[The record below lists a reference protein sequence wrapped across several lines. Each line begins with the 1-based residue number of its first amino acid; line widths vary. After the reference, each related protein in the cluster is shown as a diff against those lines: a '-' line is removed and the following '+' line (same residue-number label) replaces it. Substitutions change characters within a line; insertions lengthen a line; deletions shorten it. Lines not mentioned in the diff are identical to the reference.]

1 MSRAILIAG
10 PCAAES
16 EEQVLRIAQPLSRHS
31 RATNVI
37 FRAGVWKPRTS
48 PDTFQGVGDVGLKWL
63 QRVKQ
68 EYGLPVA
75 TEVSTPDQVRKALE
89 AGIDYLWIGARTSA
103 NPILV
108 QSIANAMRDM
118 QPKGVLVKNP
128 VNEDAALW
136 IGDIQ
141 RFRIYDLGFKI
152 FAVHRGCG
160 HKPCWEMAYRLRKEL
175 PEVPL
180 LLDPSHMS
188 GDAKKV
194 AELCRIG
201 DELEYDGLMIEVHDK
216 PEEALSDSK
225 QQITPTEL
233 KKLDSCADRNE
244 TTTLLELRWLRRMM
258 DEVDDALW
266 ETIARRME
274 VSKQIGE
281 YKRQEGIAVVQPTR
295 FEEILHKRLLWAKEN
310 GLSED
315 VVKQVMEAIH
325 AESVKQQFR
334 I

>member
-31 RATNVI
+31 RTTNVI

-48 PDTFQGVGDVGLKWL
+48 PDTFQGVGDVGLQWL

-75 TEVSTPDQVRKALE
+75 TEVSTPEQVRKALE

-108 QSIANAMRDM
+108 QSIADALAGS

-136 IGDIQ
+136 IGNIR
-141 RFRIYDLGFKI
+141 RFQKSDVRCQIY
-152 FAVHRGCG
+152 AVHRGCS

-188 GDAKKV
+188 GDARKV

-201 DELEYDGLMIEVHDK
+201 DELEYNGLMIEVHDK

-225 QQITPTEL
+225 QQITPEEL
-233 KKLDSCADRNE
+233 EKLDRRAVRSE
-244 TTTLLELRWLRRMM
+244 TATLLELRWLRRMM

-295 FEEILHKRLLWAKEN
+295 FAEILNKRLNWAKEK
-310 GLSED
+310 GLSEE
-315 VVKQVMEAIH
+315 VVREVMEAIH
-325 AESVKQQFR
+325 TESIKAQ